1 MPVSM
6 RPGDDIAG
14 GTVSLDAL
22 FQVRATRTGA
32 DSTVAQIV
40 DMVERAQAR
49 KKAPL
54 QQQVTFVL
62 EVYVCMCL

>member
-1 MPVSM
+1 M
-6 RPGDDIAG
+6 RPGDEITG
-14 GTVSLDAL
+14 GTVSVDAL

-49 KKAPL
+49 QKAPL
-54 QQQVTFVL
+54 QQQVMFVL
-62 EVYVCMCL
+62 YVCTIN